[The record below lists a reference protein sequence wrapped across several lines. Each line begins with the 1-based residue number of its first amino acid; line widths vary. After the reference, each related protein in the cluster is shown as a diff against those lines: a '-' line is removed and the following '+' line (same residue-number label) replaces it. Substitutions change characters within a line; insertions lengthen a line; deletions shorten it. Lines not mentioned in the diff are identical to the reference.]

1 MTHRAIC
8 YDDEGQLV
16 CSCPIGAA
24 EDVARDEKI
33 SRAEAHRLVEQ
44 HSLNLMSVIK
54 GAMR

>member
-1 MTHRAIC
+1 MNHRAIC
-8 YDDEGQLV
+8 YDGEGRLV

-44 HSLNLMSVIK
+44 HSLDLMSVVK